1 MLAKF
6 FIFILFIVA
15 EIALGVYSLAI
26 SESLLARFLFFIL
39 SAIIVCAA
47 VVKLSNKL
55 LPDDDRRRKKVVKK
69 KAKVEEVA
77 E

>member
-1 MLAKF
+1 MIAKF
-6 FIFILFIVA
+6 FTLVLFISA
-15 EIALGVYSLAI
+15 EIALGIYSLAI

-55 LPDDDRRRKKVVKK
+55 LPDDDRRSKKVMKK